1 MEDVTDVSHLNGK
14 PGGWNGRWM
23 GHGAMARGAYGMGVD
38 GAGDDGQEKTFGV
51 WYRVLCGTGGSGFT
65 GKMDEGKNGGI
76 RVHILRRTR
85 TNGSLRVTEDLDDRF
100 YLTAENFF
108 QASSPGTF
116 VDKFDLVI

>member
-1 MEDVTDVSHLNGK
+1 MVSQEMEWEMDGTRGDGT
-14 PGGWNGRWM
+14 GGLWNGGRW
-23 GHGAMARGAYGMGVD
+23 GGRRW
-38 GAGDDGQEKTFGV
+38 AGKNIWCVVQGFV
-51 WYRVLCGTGGSGFT
+51 WYRGGSGFT

>member
-1 MEDVTDVSHLNGK
+1 MGD
-14 PGGWNGRWM
+14 GWDTGRWHGGLMEWGSM
-23 GHGAMARGAYGMGVD
+23 GRETMGRKKHLV
-38 GAGDDGQEKTFGV
+38 
-51 WYRVLCGTGGSGFT
+51 CGTGFCVVQGGSGFT

-116 VDKFDLVI
+116 VDKFDRESD